1 MRLTEKEILKK
12 LLSSA
17 KQYQPLIFT
26 GLEDIE
32 FLSSREARADAIG
45 QITIEN
51 GPGIKVLIECVSV
64 ATPKNITL
72 KSKLL
77 RDYLNKITEPEI
89 IPLLIAPYISSKQ
102 AKILSNEGV
111 SWIDL
116 CGNMRVSVPGKIYI
130 EKTGNKNRFPDT
142 SPIKKIFEG
151 TSVLVSRALL
161 LKQEGFN
168 SQYELVDYINNRNA
182 KITAGTVSRVLKSLE
197 EELLV
202 QQDKSLIYAVN
213 PGKLLDCLNEGYK
226 KSTARKTQKTCKYT
240 CENPQGAFST
250 LSKNNIDYLACGFY
264 AAKIKGLA
272 FTDMFSIFVKSIE
285 ETQNAFNRNNQEV
298 EPDSEYGNII
308 VIETNEP
315 GAWFNTEAGFKDPVV
330 DDIELYLEMANDS
343 PRGPKVAEVLKERIL
358 KTEANER

>member
-17 KQYQPLIFT
+17 KQYQPLILT
-26 GLEDIE
+26 GLEDE
-32 FLSSREARADAIG
+32 RFLSSRAARVDTIG
-45 QITIEN
+45 QIFIEN
-51 GPGIKVLIECVSV
+51 GACIKVMIEFVSV

-77 RDYLNKITEPEI
+77 RDYLSKITEPET
-89 IPLLIAPYISSKQ
+89 IPLLIAPFIGSKQ
-102 AKILSNEGV
+102 AKILSNDDV

-116 CGNMRVSVPGKIYI
+116 CGNMKVSVPGKIYI

-151 TSVLVSRALL
+151 TSALVSRALL
-161 LKQEGFN
+161 LKKEGFN

-197 EELLV
+197 EELLIR
-202 QQDKSLIYAVN
+202 QDKSLIYAVN
-213 PGKLLDCLNEGYK
+213 PNKLLDCLNEGYK
-226 KSTARKTQKTCKYT
+226 KSTARKTQKIFNYT
-240 CENPQGAFST
+240 SENPQGVLST
-250 LSKNNIDYLACGFY
+250 LTKNNIDYLACGFY

-285 ETQNAFNRNNQEV
+285 ETQNAFNRNNQKV
-298 EPDSEYGNII
+298 EPDSEYGNIT
-308 VIETNEP
+308 VIETDEP
-315 GAWFNTEAGFKDPVV
+315 GIWFNTEVGFKEPVV
-330 DDIELYLEMANDS
+330 DDIELYLEMANDL
-343 PRGPKVAEVLKERIL
+343 PRGPKTAEILKERIL
-358 KTEANER
+358 KA